1 MADKKISALTGATT
15 PLAGS
20 EVLPIVQGGST
31 VKVSVDNLTAG
42 KTVTTGDV
50 ISVKTS
56 SAAVTDV
63 ITVQNLASAAG
74 TEAGIF
80 FSPTS
85 ATGNIRGARI
95 TGINDGSNVIGLKF
109 YTGTG
114 AAITSK
120 FEMTADGNL
129 AVSTAGKGI
138 DFSANTHAAGMTSE
152 LLDWYEEGTW
162 TAGVSFGGGSTGV
175 TYANNAGY
183 YTRIGNIV
191 TVSCYLV
198 LSNKGSSTGA
208 ARITGLPFT
217 CVNNAAGYS
226 ALSVLPLNVT
236 FTGQL
241 SGYAN
246 INDTTI
252 DLVPSTG
259 VALTDV
265 GFANNSTV
273 IISLTYRA
281 A

>member
-20 EVLPIVQGGST
+20 EVLPIVQSGST

-42 KTVTTGDV
+42 KTVNTGDV

-56 SAAVTDV
+56 AGAVTDV
-63 ITVQNLASAAG
+63 VTVQNLSSSAG

-80 FSPTS
+80 FSPTA

-95 TGINDGSNVIGLKF
+95 TGINDGNNVVGLKF

-152 LLDWYEEGTW
+152 LLNDYEEGIFTPVLSSSG
-162 TAGVSFGGGSTGV
+162 TPPTVASYLNQYGSYTKIGNRVFITVAIRANV
-175 TYANNAGY
+175 TNAG
-183 YTRIGNIV
+183 
-191 TVSCYLV
+191 
-198 LSNKGSSTGA
+198 TGHPV
-208 ARITGLPFT
+208 ITGLPY
-217 CVNNAAGYS
+217 AANGNC
-226 ALSVLPLNVT
+226 LNGPTWGLASLLNIGGVQAN
-236 FTGQL
+236 FV
-241 SGYAN
+241 SG
-246 INDTTI
+246 TTI
-252 DLVPSTG
+252 LLVNCSYNISTDY
-259 VALTDV
+259 LC
-265 GFANNSTV
+265 FS
-273 IISLTYRA
+273 IMYEI
-281 A
+281 